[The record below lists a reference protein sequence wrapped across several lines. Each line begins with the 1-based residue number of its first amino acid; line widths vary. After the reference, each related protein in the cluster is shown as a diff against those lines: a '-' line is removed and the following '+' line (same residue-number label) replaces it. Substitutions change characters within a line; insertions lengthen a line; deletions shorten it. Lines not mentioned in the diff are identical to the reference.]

1 MCKDKVLMWLSGAAA
16 LDAVVHFSLAV
27 FGKAWYNVSAT
38 MNLFLFVVFAL
49 VAVVLGYI
57 AFSLSHGANLELKKK
72 R

>member
-27 FGKAWYNVSAT
+27 FGRAWYNVSPT
-38 MNLFLFVVFAL
+38 TNLVLFVVFAL
-49 VAVVLGYI
+49 LAVVLGYLAVSSGKNI
-57 AFSLSHGANLELKKK
+57 SFNKK